1 MEPGDFVNLYVID
14 PIEKIW
20 GRLVR
25 ISDAGIVVR
34 GFDVKLIES
43 YRYQFQKEE
52 PEVYPQTTFWPMRRV
67 QKLDLDEAMG
77 DIPSVIESLKRTT
90 GLSADE
96 ILPPPQ
102 RAS

>member
-1 MEPGDFVNLYVID
+1 MDTGDFVNLYTID

-20 GRLVR
+20 GRLIR
-25 ISDAGIVVR
+25 ISDAGVVVR

-43 YRYQFQKEE
+43 FRYQFHKQE

-67 QKLDLDEAMG
+67 QKVDLDEAIG
-77 DIPSVIESLKRTT
+77 DIPSVIASLKEST
-90 GLSADE
+90 GLEADA
-96 ILPPPQ
+96 IIPLPE